1 MESHMFHR
9 PIHRNGIM
17 PQNCPRPNYVV
28 VRGALPQRRNL
39 PVERAR
45 LRLSLGFVPLQ
56 LSTRWPICD
65 NRCLEGNHER
75 RLHWAILQKLR
86 PARAVPERVLCGLEM
101 GREPLRRRGGGQCRG
116 VAYAATAPRR
126 TTPYWKSA
134 DACHGRPC
142 IRQEAAIRQ
151 AAGGLH
157 LGMVEHGEV
166 PGVVFLDQPSRAG
179 GGLLLPAILHRGGV
193 EREQPF
199 GYEI

>member
-134 DACHGRPC
+134 DARHGRPVHTPGGGDT
-142 IRQEAAIRQ
+142 
-151 AAGGLH
+151 AGCRRSPSWDGRAWR
-157 LGMVEHGEV
+157 GPWRCV
-166 PGVVFLDQPSRAG
+166 PGPAVARRRGPPPSSHSSPRRSRTGAAVR
-179 GGLLLPAILHRGGV
+179 L
-193 EREQPF
+193 
-199 GYEI
+199 